1 MITITYLNR
10 ILEEN
15 EMANNRNVYQQTYT
29 VSVPKK
35 DLLEFVV
42 YNKELNK
49 KDYKVFLMLL
59 TELDGYTPPFRSRN
73 FDDKDPENFTK
84 VDSEQIAEQLDMDE
98 SDVKKSIKKLLNEG
112 IIEKGNTKNM
122 KNGYRFRF

>member
-1 MITITYLNR
+1 
-10 ILEEN
+10 
-15 EMANNRNVYQQTYT
+15 MAQNRNVYQQTYN

-35 DLLEFVV
+35 ELLEYVV

-59 TELDGYTPPFRSRN
+59 TELNGYSKPKNKT
-73 FDDKDPENFTK
+73 FDDRDPNIYIK
-84 VDSEQIAEQLDMDE
+84 VDSEQIADHLDMDE
-98 SDVKKSIKKLLNEG
+98 KDVKKSIKKLLSEG

-122 KNGYRFRF
+122 KNGYRFTF

>member
-1 MITITYLNR
+1 
-10 ILEEN
+10 
-15 EMANNRNVYQQTYT
+15 MANNNSVYQQTRT

-35 DLLEFVV
+35 ELFEYVIS
-42 YNKELNK
+42 NKELNK

-59 TELDGYTPPFRSRN
+59 TELNGYSNHKNRM
-73 FDDKDPENFTK
+73 FDDKDPQIFTK
-84 VDSEQIAEQLDMDE
+84 VDSEQIADQLEMDE

-122 KNGYRFRF
+122 KNGYRFTF